1 MQLGQ
6 TGLIVRPN
14 VKVTNTHI
22 EHEQSE
28 ETAIYLEFDC
38 FEEYKEGGAS
48 VVLHVVVQAESL
60 RKKKMRQ
67 ECTMQSH
74 FKGFERVKLNLEI
87 VFLKSNKSLCRFK
100 MAFLQAG

>member
-1 MQLGQ
+1 MNNLKK
-6 TGLIVRPN
+6 RR
-14 VKVTNTHI
+14 
-22 EHEQSE
+22 
-28 ETAIYLEFDC
+28 YLEFDC

-74 FKGFERVKLNLEI
+74 FKGFDYNYQMK
-87 VFLKSNKSLCRFK
+87 
-100 MAFLQAG
+100 G